1 MKIICVGKIKEK
13 YFESAIEEYQKRL
26 SKYQNIKI
34 IEVIDKNYNDIN
46 KSLKEEAELIL
57 KHIKEN
63 DYIITLEIEGKSYNS
78 LEFSKKLEQLQ
89 ANYAN
94 IAFIIGGS
102 NGLDDTIKKR
112 SNLVISFSKMTFPHQ
127 LFRIILLEQL
137 YRNYK
142 IINHESY
149 HK

>member
-13 YFESAIEEYQKRL
+13 YFKNAIDEYEKRI
-26 SKYQNIKI
+26 SKYQNVKI

-57 KHIKEN
+57 KYVKEN
-63 DYIITLEIEGKSYNS
+63 DYVITLEIEGKSYNS
-78 LEFSKKLEQLQ
+78 LEFSKKLEHLQ

-94 IAFIIGGS
+94 IVFIIGGS
-102 NGLDDTIKKR
+102 NGLDNIIKKR
-112 SNLVISFSKMTFPHQ
+112 SNLAISFSKMTFPHQ

-137 YRNYK
+137 YRSYK